1 MIKRTSIEE
10 VRQRAD
16 LYEVVSR
23 YVNLKR
29 VGSSYVGL
37 SPFND
42 EKTPSF
48 YVHPDRGFFKCFS
61 SGLGGDVFRFV
72 ELKENVGFEEAVEM
86 LADRFQVELEYE
98 GRDRSDGPSRSETKA
113 LRDLHEEVA
122 ELYHQ
127 YFLSEAQAAQK
138 ARRYWCEDRGFSLET
153 AREWRIGLSPPE
165 RGHLGEKLR
174 QAGYEGEL
182 WAKSGLFFEA
192 RDRRSAPLERFR
204 GRLMIPIHDVQAR
217 VCGFSA
223 RQLEGVTPEDDPT
236 ARAKY
241 VNSPDTPIFHKSR
254 ILFAFHRARTVLGDE
269 RPALLVEG
277 QLDAIRCHSEG
288 LGEAVA
294 FQGSAA
300 TAEQLSMLRRLTP
313 VVECLLD
320 GDEAGQKAALR
331 LFPLCLAA
339 SLELRLLPLPEGADP
354 DDLLREGGSGAMER
368 LREKSVDPVTFFLG
382 RELPLGRKESPGRKQ
397 RALERLYEQMAE
409 CGSAVLVEEFL
420 RRASALTGL
429 ELTTLMTAFAR
440 FQRGRSGYRRREEP
454 EAREGNLKDRD
465 QDKLT
470 RASKHLLYLLFHHLE
485 TAHPIAEVI
494 NCEWITSNSIEAG
507 LLRRLVSELQ
517 HGLEESPSEV
527 MLGLADPAERSLVS
541 ELQGLALDLEDPL
554 TSANEA
560 LQSVYKAFLE
570 QRRAE
575 VIHRINEL
583 GSGKG
588 LADPENLQ
596 RIKALYREK
605 RELEV
610 KEDALPFLS

>member
-61 SGLGGDVFRFV
+61 SGVGGDVFRFV

-86 LADRFQVELEYE
+86 LADRFQVELEHE
-98 GRDRSDGPSRSETKA
+98 GRDRSAGPSRSETKA
-113 LRDLHEEVA
+113 LRDLHEEAA
-122 ELYHQ
+122 EFFHQ
-127 YFLSEAQAAQK
+127 YFLSDAAP
-138 ARRYWCEDRGFSLET
+138 ARRARDYWCKDRGFSMEV

-165 RGHLGEKLR
+165 RGHLVERLR
-174 QAGYEGEL
+174 KSGYESGL
-182 WAKSGLFFEA
+182 WAKSGLFFES
-192 RDRRSAPLERFR
+192 RDRRSTPLERFR

-223 RQLEGVTPEDDPT
+223 RQMEGLTPDDDPT
-236 ARAKY
+236 AKAKY

-254 ILFAFHRARTVLGDE
+254 ILFGFHRARTALGDDQ
-269 RPALLVEG
+269 PALLVEG
-277 QLDAIRCHSEG
+277 QLDAIRCHSVG

-331 LFPLCLAA
+331 LFPLCLGA
-339 SLELRLLPLPEGADP
+339 SLELRLLPLPEGSDP
-354 DDLLREGGSGAMER
+354 DDLLREGGAEAVAT
-368 LREKSVDPVTFFLG
+368 LREKAVDPVTFFL
-382 RELPLGRKESPGRKQ
+382 RAELPQGRGESPGRKQ
-397 RALERLYEQMAE
+397 RALDRLYEQMAD
-409 CGSAVLVEEFL
+409 CRSAVLVEEFL
-420 RRASALTGL
+420 RRAAALTGL
-429 ELTTLMTAFAR
+429 ELTTLMTAFGR
-440 FQRGRSGYRRREEP
+440 FQRGRSAYRRRGEP
-454 EAREGNLKDRD
+454 ESPLGDQREGD

-470 RASKHLLYLLFHHLE
+470 KASKLLLYLLFHHLE
-485 TAHPIAEVI
+485 TAHPISEVI
-494 NCEWITSNSIEAG
+494 NCEWITSNSTEAG

-527 MLGLADPAERSLVS
+527 MLGLTEPDERMLVA
-541 ELQGLALDLEDPL
+541 ELQSLALDLEDPL
-554 TSANEA
+554 ASANEA
-560 LQSVYKAFLE
+560 LQSIYKAFLE

-575 VIHRINEL
+575 IIHRINEL
-583 GSGKG
+583 GSVKG
-588 LADPENLQ
+588 LSDPDNLR
-596 RIKALYREK
+596 RIKDLYREK
-605 RELEV
+605 RDLEV
-610 KEDALPFLS
+610 REDSLPFLS